1 MINLNEIK
9 VRCSSIGDLMTE
21 PKAVKDK
28 EAGVLSETA
37 LKLMLD
43 MYAFYVYGRK
53 KQVQTTAMK
62 KGIIVEDN
70 SIMLLSIYDGVIYD
84 KNQERFEND
93 FVTGT
98 PDIITETIIKD
109 IKSSYDLSTFLSNY
123 IGGIKKSYWWQLQGY
138 MWLTGKREAEI
149 VYVLSDMP
157 ESMLQQELYYLLKK
171 MDVIS
176 EESPEYV
183 EAAEQL
189 KKNLTYP
196 DMPVGEKILKQ
207 YVQYDSEAVRLIEEK
222 VINIRA
228 RLNEFHAKRIQANK
242 TIIAG

>member
-1 MINLNEIK
+1 MNLNEIK

-21 PKAVKDK
+21 PKAIKDK

-37 LKLMLD
+37 QKLMLD

-53 KQVQTTAMK
+53 KMVQTNPMK
-62 KGIIVEDN
+62 KGIMVEDN
-70 SIMLLSIYDGVIYD
+70 SIMLLSVHDGVIYD

-93 FVTGT
+93 FVTGS
-98 PDIITETIIKD
+98 PDIITDTKIID

-123 IGGIKKSYWWQLQGY
+123 ISGIKKAYWWQLQGY

-149 VYVLSDMP
+149 SYVLSDMP

-176 EESPEYV
+176 EESPEYI

-196 DMPVGEKILKQ
+196 DIPISEKILKQ
-207 YVQYDSEAVRLIEEK
+207 KVEYDSEAVRLIEEK
-222 VINIRA
+222 VINLRT
-228 RLNEFHAKRIQANK
+228 RLNEFHAKRIQAN
-242 TIIAG
+242 TPVNS

>member
-1 MINLNEIK
+1 MIDFNKIK

-70 SIMLLSIYDGVIYD
+70 SIMLLSIYDGEIYD

-98 PDIITETIIKD
+98 PDIIKEKVID

-138 MWLTGKREAEI
+138 MWLTGKRQAEI
-149 VYVLSDMP
+149 AYVLSDMP

-176 EESPEYV
+176 EESPEYI

-189 KKNLTYP
+189 KKNLTYS
-196 DMPVGEKILKQ
+196 DIPVNEKILKQ
-207 YVQYDSEAVRLIEEK
+207 YVEYDSEAVSKIEEK
-222 VINIRA
+222 VINLRA
-228 RLNEFHAKRIQANK
+228 RLKEFHEKRIQAN
-242 TIIAG
+242 TPITSR